1 MCQKEDRMH
10 VARIMANAGHKQ
22 KYIAAQLGVSD
33 RMVRKYLDKDFGTR
47 PRKKRESILKP
58 YYPIIEETLEENPY
72 SNLVYLYE
80 RLQKSGY
87 SGGITILRDYARCI
101 RRKLV
106 SRAILRFETEPGR
119 QAQVDWKECGKWEI
133 DGKEQKLYAFV
144 LLLGYSRKPFVLFTL
159 DMTLPTLLMAHLMAF
174 EYFGSIPL
182 EILYDNMKT
191 AWINKGGVWNVNSNL
206 LALASASGFSP
217 KRCQVRRPQTK
228 GKVERFIGYLAHN
241 FLPRDIAQNA
251 GTLDDLNSAVNLWL
265 TDIDDKQISGIRK
278 TRRERFEEEK
288 IHMLPWVPE
297 AAPDVRLE
305 KELMVSREGT
315 IRFQTNS
322 YGLHADYI
330 GQMVTLKVNTITQ
343 EAQVLHDE
351 MCIRSFT
358 LLPKG
363 SHETDIREDERLSL
377 QKRWEKENRRLKA
390 TSDRKRKPD
399 PGNQDWIQKA
409 LDIEVDVRHPE
420 SFDLLQV
427 ASL

>member
-33 RMVRKYLDKDFGTR
+33 RMVRKYLDKNYGTR
-47 PRKKRESILKP
+47 PRKKRESILQP
-58 YYPIIEETLEENPY
+58 YYPIIDEMLEENPY
-72 SNLVYLYE
+72 SNLVCLFE
-80 RLQKSGY
+80 RIQKSGY
-87 SGGITILRDYARCI
+87 PGGMTILRDYARDL
-101 RRKLV
+101 RKKLV
-106 SRAILRFETEPGR
+106 SRAVLRFETEPGR

-144 LLLGYSRKPFVLFTL
+144 MLLGYSRKPFVLFTL

-174 EYFGSIPL
+174 EYFGAVPH

-191 AWINKGGVWNVNSNL
+191 AWINTGGVWNVNSKL
-206 LALASASGFSP
+206 LALASACGFTP

-241 FLPRDIAQNA
+241 FLPRDMVQKA
-251 GTLDDLNSAVNLWL
+251 GTLNELNGTVCSWL
-265 TDIDDKQISGIRK
+265 SDIDNKQVCGIRK
-278 TRRERFEEEK
+278 TRKERFEEEK
-288 IHMLPWVPE
+288 VHMLSWISE

-305 KELMVSREGT
+305 KELMVSREGK

-343 EAQVLHDE
+343 EAQILHDE
-351 MCIRSFT
+351 TCIRSFK

-363 SHETDIREDERLSL
+363 SHGTDIREKDRLSL
-377 QKRWEKENRRLKA
+377 QKRWEKENRRSKE
-390 TSDRKRKPD
+390 TSESKGKPD
-399 PGNQDWIQKA
+399 SDKKDWIQRA
-409 LDIEVDVRHPE
+409 LNIAVDVRHPE

-427 ASL
+427 VSS